1 MRGALA
7 SLCGY
12 LRFKAAI
19 SPRADVEFGR
29 RLSIGRK
36 SRVSSFV
43 ALRMG
48 EGDVA
53 IGAHTDIG
61 VSSFIGGGRDGVS
74 IGRDCLISPHTRIG
88 SIEYGL
94 PSGVSAAA
102 APDRSGPIRIGDN
115 VWIGA
120 GAIIL
125 DHATIGSGAIITP
138 NSVVIDDI
146 PDNAIAQGNPARVI
160 FIRR

>member
-7 SLCGY
+7 SLRGY
-12 LRFKAAI
+12 VRFRAAI
-19 SPRADVEFGR
+19 SPRANVEFGKQ
-29 RLSIGRK
+29 LSIGRK

-43 ALRMG
+43 TLRMG
-48 EGDVA
+48 EGEVS
-53 IGAHTDIG
+53 IGAQTDIG

-88 SIEYGL
+88 SIDYGL
-94 PSGVSAAA
+94 PSDVFAAA
-102 APDRSGPIRIGDN
+102 APERSGPIRIGDN

-120 GAIIL
+120 GAVVI
-125 DHATIGSGAIITP
+125 DHATIGSGAIIAP
-138 NSVVIDDI
+138 NSVVTSDI